1 MDKSQT
7 SVRLEDSSIEN
18 YENKKPA
25 NSGKPLPLSVAIIAH
40 NAERHIGRC
49 LNSVRDIA
57 AEIVV
62 VHNDCS
68 DNTVKIANELGAKT
82 VEQEWLG
89 FRDQKNIAL
98 DHCSEPWILSIDA
111 DEELSPDLK
120 KSIVSLIERDSQYFN
135 GAYFARKVWF
145 MGRWIT
151 HGDWYPDHCLRI
163 LRNGQGRWTGGH
175 IHEQLK
181 VDGKVSKINGD
192 LHHFPSP
199 NMNHQLEKLVQYSDL
214 YLQDQIEKEK
224 RWSAFNTIFRSIWRF
239 IRAYFLKL
247 GFLDGYP
254 GLYIAWTHSFS
265 VFFRCSRLYEHKYH
279 TEFPPETQQPSK
291 NHNPIPQ

>member
-1 MDKSQT
+1 MSKSQT
-7 SVRLEDSSIEN
+7 SVRLEGSSIEDS
-18 YENKKPA
+18 ENTIPA
-25 NSGKPLPLSVAIIAH
+25 YSGKSLPLSVAIIAH

-57 AEIVV
+57 AEIIV

-68 DNTVKIANELGAKT
+68 DKTVQIAKEFGAKT
-82 VEQEWLG
+82 MEQEWLG
-89 FRDQKNIAL
+89 CRDQKNTAL
-98 DHCSEPWILSIDA
+98 DNTTQPWILSLDS
-111 DEELSPDLK
+111 DEELSPEL
-120 KSIVSLIERDSQYFN
+120 RDSIIRFVKENDPKYN
-135 GAYFARKVWF
+135 GGYFARKVWF
-145 MGRWIT
+145 MGCWIT
-151 HGDWYPDHCLRI
+151 HGDWYPDYCLRI
-163 LRNGQGRWTGGH
+163 LRNGQGWWTGGH

-181 VDGKVSKINGD
+181 IDGKVSKIKGD

-199 NMNHQLEKLVQYSDL
+199 NMNDQLEKLVRYSDL

-224 RWSAFNTIFRSIWRF
+224 RWSAFNTVFRSIWRF

-279 TEFPPETQQPSK
+279 TEFPPETQQPS
-291 NHNPIPQ
+291 NTP